1 MTTVLLSNPLDY
13 PLHPL
18 GWPRPAVSKDY
29 RVTNP
34 FHGADFL
41 NGGIHRAT
49 DVGNMSMND
58 VVRAPAT
65 CRAMGRR
72 HHDSALGVIFDL
84 GHGVLVELWHLNAT
98 LAPIGT
104 WIDAQRGQV
113 VGRTGNTGATL
124 PDGSPM
130 PAHTHIAASRNG
142 VPFDIEPYLPMV
154 ERPARALVLEED
166 VSVLET
172 KTTYLREPFVAVL
185 KPSTAIRED
194 TNTDGTPVD
203 RTPKTGDPVEVVV
216 IGAAEGQGVEGSTA
230 WWVYGGHQ
238 RSLLTVHSSTVAA
251 RRAIGASCD
260 TERAEIGRLQTQI
273 ARAATSATGAAQAAN
288 ATLEA
293 LR

>member
-1 MTTVLLSNPLDY
+1 MTTVLLSNPLHY

-18 GWPRPAVSKDY
+18 GWPRPASSKDY

-34 FHGADFL
+34 FDGPDFL
-41 NGGIHRAT
+41 NGGIHRAV
-49 DVGNMSMND
+49 DVGNMGMND
-58 VVRAPAT
+58 EVHAPAP
-65 CRAMGRR
+65 CRAVGRR

-84 GHGVLVELWHLNAT
+84 GKGVLVELWHLNAT

-104 WIDAQRGQV
+104 WVDVPRGTV
-113 VGRTGNTGATL
+113 VGRTGNTGARL

-172 KTTYLREPFVAVL
+172 KTTYLAEPFVAVL
-185 KPSTAIRED
+185 KPGTAIRED
-194 TNTDGTPVD
+194 TNTQGGPVD
-203 RTPKTGDPVEVVV
+203 RSPNPGAAWSIVVVGTAEGEVVS
-216 IGAAEGQGVEGSTA
+216 GSSE
-230 WWVYGGHQ
+230 WFVYGGHK
-238 RSLLTVHSSTVAA
+238 RSLLTVHSSTVAS
-251 RRAIGASCD
+251 RRPIGADCAI
-260 TERAEIGRLQTQI
+260 EREEIARLNTKL
-273 ARAATSATGAAQAAN
+273 ARAATSAAGAAQAAS
-288 ATLEA
+288 ATVEV

>member
-1 MTTVLLSNPLDY
+1 MTTVLLSNPFSY

-29 RVTNP
+29 RITNP
-34 FHGADFL
+34 FDGPDFL
-41 NGGIHRAT
+41 NGGIHRAV
-49 DVGNMSMND
+49 DVGNKSLDD
-58 VVRAPAT
+58 VVYAPVK

-72 HHDSALGVIFDL
+72 HHDSALGVIFDP
-84 GHGVLVELWHLNAT
+84 GHGVLIELWHLNAT

-104 WIDAQRGQV
+104 WQEVQRGQV
-113 VGRTGNTGATL
+113 VGRTGNTGAQL

-185 KPSTAIRED
+185 KPSTAIRQD
-194 TNTDGTPVD
+194 TNTDGTPVN
-203 RTPKTGDPVEVVV
+203 RTPRTGDPVEVVV
-216 IGAAEGQGVEGSTA
+216 IGTAQGETVEGSSV
-230 WWVYGGHQ
+230 WWVYGSHQ
-238 RSLLTVHSSTVAA
+238 RSLLTLHSSTVAA
-251 RRAIGASCD
+251 RRVIGASCD
-260 TERAEIGRLQTQI
+260 TERAEITRLQTQI
-273 ARAATSATGAAQAAN
+273 ARAATSATGAAQAAT

>member
-1 MTTVLLSNPLDY
+1 MTTVLLSNPMHY

-29 RVTNP
+29 RITNP
-34 FHGADFL
+34 FDGPDYL
-41 NGGIHRAT
+41 NGGIHRAV
-49 DVGNMSMND
+49 DVGNKSMDD
-58 VVRAPAT
+58 VVHAPAT
-65 CRAMGRR
+65 CRAVGRR
-72 HHDSALGVIFDL
+72 HTDSALGVIFDL

-104 WIDAQRGQV
+104 WQEVERGQV

-130 PAHTHIAASRNG
+130 PAHTHIAASRDG
-142 VPFDIEPYLPMV
+142 VPFDIEPHLPMV

-172 KTTYLREPFVAVL
+172 KTTYLREPFIALL

-194 TNTDGTPVD
+194 TNTDGTPVN

-216 IGAAEGQGVEGSTA
+216 IGTAEGQSVEGSTA

-251 RRAIGASCD
+251 RRAIGADCA
-260 TERAEIGRLQTQI
+260 TELEEITRLQRKIERAST
-273 ARAATSATGAAQAAN
+273 AATGSAQAAD
-288 ATLEA
+288 ATVEA